1 MHLKQSVSKGRQEEH
16 LAGSR
21 ERQRA
26 EVVRRSAFECLPS
39 KKSRFDWLDCKKEV
53 PDRFLAFNPP
63 TGYGSEFP
71 DARESG
77 SL

>member
-1 MHLKQSVSKGRQEEH
+1 MHLKQSVRKGRQEEH

-21 ERQRA
+21 ER
-26 EVVRRSAFECLPS
+26 RRCTFECLPS
-39 KKSRFDWLDCKKEV
+39 NKSRFDWLDCKKEV
-53 PDRFLAFNPP
+53 PDGFLAFNLP